1 MAFASLFTLLDDIT
15 AVLDDVAL
23 MTKMAAKKTAGVVG
37 DDLALNA
44 NQVTGVAADR
54 ELPIV
59 WAVAKGSLINKVILV
74 PLALAISY
82 FAPWLVMP
90 LLMIGGAY
98 LCFEGVEKLLHKFTH
113 KHSDTATAPTVMTD
127 ELLDEKAK
135 IRGAIRTDFIL
146 SAEIIIIALGVVAH
160 MSMAQKAMVMSIIGI
175 GMTVLVYGLVAGIV
189 KLDDLGNWLQGK
201 SSAAARS
208 VGRGLILLMPWFMR
222 MLAVVGMLAMF
233 LVGGGIIVH
242 GLAPVSE
249 FLHAH
254 HWENGLPGM
263 LASLVVG
270 LVTGALV
277 CAVVLPLMKL
287 FNKSA
292 AAAH

>member
-113 KHSDTATAPTVMTD
+113 KHDDTATAPTVMAD
-127 ELLDEKAK
+127 ERVDEKAK

-249 FLHAH
+249 FLHGH

-270 LVTGALV
+270 VITGALV

>member
-15 AVLDDVAL
+15 AVLDDVAV

-113 KHSDTATAPTVMTD
+113 KHDDTATAPTVMAD
-127 ELLDEKAK
+127 ELVDEKAK

-189 KLDDLGNWLQGK
+189 KLDDIGNWLQGK

-222 MLAVVGMLAMF
+222 ALAVVGMLAMF

>member
-160 MSMAQKAMVMSIIGI
+160 MGMAQKAMVMSIIGI

-189 KLDDLGNWLQGK
+189 KLDDIGNWLQGK

-222 MLAVVGMLAMF
+222 ALAVVGMLAMF

>member
-189 KLDDLGNWLQGK
+189 KLDDIGNWLQGK

-222 MLAVVGMLAMF
+222 ALAVVGMLAMC